1 MPKRKQNNFVG
12 PRQRCRRVRTFV
24 EEHVHL
30 LEEEVSDAVDG
41 RTLRVA
47 EVENVL
53 PVAVS
58 VDDVL
63 ANEDYLKFYSFFSSF
78 ER

>member
-1 MPKRKQNNFVG
+1 MPKRKQKDFVG

-24 EEHVHL
+24 EEHMHF
-30 LEEEVSDAVDG
+30 LEEEVSDAVDEPNDAVDG

-63 ANEDYLKFYSFFSSF
+63 ANEDT
-78 ER
+78 R